1 MKKVDDCEGKEEK
14 LGWFF
19 GVAILVVHLSFVV
32 VLLALL
38 SGSTGR
44 AFNFDWRAYLVLLL
58 PIFYVIFT
66 FTLIANCI
74 GENIKAI
81 KWFLI
86 AIFGMNITLE
96 IMVEA
101 LYIII
106 EQF

>member
-1 MKKVDDCEGKEEK
+1 MKRVDDYEGEEEK

-19 GVAILVVHLSFVV
+19 GVAILVVHLSFVA

-38 SGSTGR
+38 AGSTGR
-44 AFNFDWRAYLVLLL
+44 AFNFDWRAYLALLL
-58 PIFYVIFT
+58 PIFYVVFT

-74 GENIKAI
+74 GNIKAI

-86 AIFGMNITLE
+86 AIFGMNMTLE
-96 IMVEA
+96 IMVAA
-101 LYIII
+101 LYTII